1 MKSNS
6 IFFYSPSSHIGTG
19 KCEWVHIHGMMGM
32 IRKSGF
38 QLLAYMYTQT
48 VSSPS
53 FKMMIQTKD
62 GNKKYNIMIDGSSD
76 IIEE

>member
-1 MKSNS
+1 MIDEVEFH
-6 IFFYSPSSHIGTG
+6 IFLFAVKPYRNR
-19 KCEWVHIHGMMGM
+19 EHIHGMMEGM

-38 QLLAYMYTQT
+38 ELLAYMYTHI

-62 GNKKYNIMIDGSSD
+62 GNKKYHIMIDGSSD